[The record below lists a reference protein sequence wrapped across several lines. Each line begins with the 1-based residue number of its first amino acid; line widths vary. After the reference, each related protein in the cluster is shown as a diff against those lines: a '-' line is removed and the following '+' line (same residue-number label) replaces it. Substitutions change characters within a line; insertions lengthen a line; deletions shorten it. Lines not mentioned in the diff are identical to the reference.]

1 MHVRENLKAGIV
13 MALSSLLFGA
23 QAGAATFVYVSN
35 AEDGD
40 IGMYTLQSDGSL
52 QPGPRFKAE
61 KVVMPMT
68 VSPDKRFLIAA
79 VRSKPFS
86 AYTYSIDRSSGALK
100 LVGTGPLAESFPYI
114 FLDRTG
120 RFLLG
125 ASYGAHLVSVNPVGA
140 DGRVGEPIQTIPTA
154 RNAHAI
160 RTDNTNRFVFVPHL
174 GTDQVFQFLFDE
186 KNGRL
191 TANTPP
197 VLQLKAGT
205 GPRHLIVSSDNRFV
219 YLLNE
224 LTATVSTL
232 ALDAKTGL
240 LSEVSSASALP
251 PDTKLVPGAPR
262 GAVGAAGA
270 PVRNTDNDI
279 WASDLHLTPNG
290 KFLYAAERTTSSIG
304 ALGVDAASGKL
315 TYLGSTP
322 TEKQPRG
329 FRIDPSGRFMI
340 VSGEK
345 SETLSAY
352 SIDPSS
358 GALKPIGKYPTG
370 KGSNWVEIVSFD

>member
-1 MHVRENLKAGIV
+1 MKNLAVG
-13 MALSSLLFGA
+13 LLCLFVS
-23 QAGAATFVYVSN
+23 QSMMAATYVYVSN
-35 AEDGD
+35 ADDGD

-52 QPGPRFKAE
+52 QPGARFKAE

-68 VSPDKRFLIAA
+68 VSPDKRFLVAA

-86 AYTYSIDRSSGALK
+86 AYTYSIDRASGALK

-114 FLDRTG
+114 HFDRSG
-120 RFLLG
+120 RYLLS

-140 DGRVGEPIQTIPTA
+140 DGRIGEPMQVIPTA

-174 GTDQVFQFLFDE
+174 GTDQVFQFVFDQ
-186 KNGRL
+186 NSGRL
-191 TANTPP
+191 SANTPP
-197 VLQLKAGT
+197 VLQLKQGS
-205 GPRHLIVSSDNRFV
+205 GPRHLITSPDNRFV

-224 LTATVSTL
+224 LTATVTTL

-240 LSEVSSASALP
+240 LREVDSASALSP
-251 PDTKLVPGAPR
+251 ESKLVPGAPR
-262 GAVGAAGA
+262 PTPG
-270 PVRNTDNDI
+270 RNVDNDI
-279 WASDLHLTPNG
+279 WASDLNITPDG
-290 KFLYAAERTTSSIG
+290 RFLYAAERTSSTINAFRVDG
-304 ALGVDAASGKL
+304 AAGKL
-315 TYLGSTP
+315 SYLGGTP

-329 FRIDPSGRFMI
+329 FRIDPTGRFMI

-345 SETLSAY
+345 SDTISAY
-352 SIDPSS
+352 SIDTS
-358 GALKPIGKYPTG
+358 GTLKPIGRYPTG

>member
-1 MHVRENLKAGIV
+1 MKAPIV
-13 MALSSLLFGA
+13 AILLSLASSTPVL
-23 QAGAATFVYVSN
+23 AATFVYVSN

-40 IGMYTLQSDGSL
+40 IGMYTLQADGSL
-52 QPGPRFKAE
+52 QPGQRFKAA

-79 VRSKPFS
+79 VRSKPYQ
-86 AYTYSIDRSSGALK
+86 AYTYGIDRNSGALN
-100 LVGTGPLAESFPYI
+100 LVGTGPLAESFPYVA
-114 FLDRTG
+114 LDRGG

-140 DGRVGEPIQTIPTA
+140 DGRVGEPLQVIPTA

-186 KNGRL
+186 KSGRL

-197 VLQLKAGT
+197 LVQLKQGT
-205 GPRHLIVSSDNRFV
+205 GPRHLIVSGDNRFV

-224 LTATVSTL
+224 LTATVTTL
-232 ALDAKTGL
+232 SLDANTGTL
-240 LSEVSSASALP
+240 KELDSVSALP
-251 PDTKLVPGAPR
+251 ADTKLVTGMPR

-270 PVRNTDNDI
+270 APRNTDNDI

-290 KFLYAAERTTSSIG
+290 RFLYAAERTSSTLG
-304 ALGVDAASGKL
+304 AFRVEAQSGKL

-329 FRIDPSGRFMI
+329 FSIDPTGRF
-340 VSGEK
+340 VVLSGEK
-345 SETLSAY
+345 SDTISSY
-352 SIDPSS
+352 SIDAES
-358 GALKPIGKYPTG
+358 GGLKPIGRYPTG
-370 KGSNWVEIVSFD
+370 KGSNWVEIVAFE